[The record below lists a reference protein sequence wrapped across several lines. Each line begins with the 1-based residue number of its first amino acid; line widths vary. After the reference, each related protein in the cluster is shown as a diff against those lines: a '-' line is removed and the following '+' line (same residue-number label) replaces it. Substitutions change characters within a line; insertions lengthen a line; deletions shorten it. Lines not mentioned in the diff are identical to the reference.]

1 MVPEPPSWLDDAT
14 LRRLREHPCAGAPSD
29 TDLRDRLWARF
40 PALPLTAID
49 EATRFLRPDAV
60 RTDRKR
66 LLVARLA
73 RIGAGL
79 GPPLRRILHRPRGLR
94 TGTPP

>member
-1 MVPEPPSWLDDAT
+1 LDDAT
-14 LRRLREHPCAGAPSD
+14 LRRLRAHPCASAP
-29 TDLRDRLWARF
+29 TDAELRDRLWARF
-40 PALPLTAID
+40 PALPLTAIE
-49 EATRFLRPDAV
+49 EAASFLRTAVV
-60 RTDRKR
+60 RTDRTR
-66 LLVARLA
+66 LLAARLA